1 MARSQNTYSALEEL
15 GQIQAEARRATS
27 VEELRSYFDRLQ
39 AIRYARPD
47 DFDTQLRLSEVQE
60 EIINRARNL
69 QSAPPSAAVPRV
81 AEPLRS
87 GDDLPPE
94 EVAHIPDD
102 VPRIEPKTLKWALYL
117 AFLFTGIVCAAFFYL
132 IQTARRINLT
142 PNETSTQ
149 QTATG
154 PTAGKPGEPGNASTP
169 IAVPTNPTLRLY
181 TDLVPGTVTIDDNP
195 PQDLKDGELI
205 LDNLQPG
212 QHSIK
217 VAGRSGNAAFTFD
230 VSEKSAPRI
239 VGLPVASNA
248 MAVLVSEQD
257 GKGKLV
263 TNADNSTVL
272 IDGKAAGQVGTDGLE
287 LTDLGTADHDLQV
300 TQDKDRQRFI
310 LTYTQAPVL
319 TVYVKSDV
327 NAGTVVVKT
336 GQDDVSIYI
345 NGKLYKRQTDHGQ
358 LRIPLKVG
366 EYTIGVHKPGFI
378 DPPPEVVDIKKAE
391 EAAVEFRMDPAPEVA
406 TLDIKGALPGTMIY
420 IDKNIAATIG
430 PDGNASISNVK
441 PGDHVI
447 ELRRDQALPKR
458 LERVF
463 RTGDVVVLSGAD
475 VTLEKVLTENKPA
488 PPPAPVPGTDANTTA
503 PPVNTEIQGAQVRR
517 VGGSDFVPYH
527 TPKMTGHYSFQAQA
541 RVGGFFKHGKLQ
553 WYAGYQDPQNYVLF
567 TIDGKHAIIH
577 EIHDGKSVE
586 VAKTPFN
593 VDSNEWVQVDLSVK
607 PNSVDAR
614 VKTPGGE
621 WQDVGAATSPG
632 RDFTQGKVG
641 FYTPGNNEV
650 EVSGFRFSNR

>member
-1 MARSQNTYSALEEL
+1 
-15 GQIQAEARRATS
+15 
-27 VEELRSYFDRLQ
+27 
-39 AIRYARPD
+39 
-47 DFDTQLRLSEVQE
+47 
-60 EIINRARNL
+60 
-69 QSAPPSAAVPRV
+69 
-81 AEPLRS
+81 
-87 GDDLPPE
+87 
-94 EVAHIPDD
+94 
-102 VPRIEPKTLKWALYL
+102 
-117 AFLFTGIVCAAFFYL
+117 
-132 IQTARRINLT
+132 
-142 PNETSTQ
+142 
-149 QTATG
+149 
-154 PTAGKPGEPGNASTP
+154 
-169 IAVPTNPTLRLY
+169 
-181 TDLVPGTVTIDDNP
+181 
-195 PQDLKDGELI
+195 
-205 LDNLQPG
+205 
-212 QHSIK
+212 
-217 VAGRSGNAAFTFD
+217 
-230 VSEKSAPRI
+230 
-239 VGLPVASNA
+239 
-248 MAVLVSEQD
+248 
-257 GKGKLV
+257 
-263 TNADNSTVL
+263 
-272 IDGKAAGQVGTDGLE
+272 
-287 LTDLGTADHDLQV
+287 
-300 TQDKDRQRFI
+300 
-310 LTYTQAPVL
+310 
-319 TVYVKSDV
+319 
-327 NAGTVVVKT
+327 
-336 GQDDVSIYI
+336 
-345 NGKLYKRQTDHGQ
+345 
-358 LRIPLKVG
+358 
-366 EYTIGVHKPGFI
+366 
-378 DPPPEVVDIKKAE
+378 
-391 EAAVEFRMDPAPEVA
+391 
-406 TLDIKGALPGTMIY
+406 
-420 IDKNIAATIG
+420 AATIG

-503 PPVNTEIQGAQVRR
+503 PPVNTEIQGAQFRR
-517 VGGSDFVPYH
+517 VGGIDFVPYH